1 VHLFF
6 KLATSSGARVAY
18 VLLAGALIYYSWMAY
33 EIPYR
38 IGPGLLAAAQKEGRV
53 NILVRLGF
61 PPERFHI
68 LKLQDI
74 GRVRSVTGTTVHMA
88 AVDENGIRTLAAKYY
103 WVKHIDADNRA
114 TK

>member
-1 VHLFF
+1 
-6 KLATSSGARVAY
+6 
-18 VLLAGALIYYSWMAY
+18 M
-33 EIPYR
+33 
-38 IGPGLLAAAQKEGRV
+38 AAAQKNGRI
-53 NILVRLGF
+53 NIHVRLGF

-88 AVDENGIRTLAAKYY
+88 AVDENGIRTLASRYY

-114 TK
+114 AK